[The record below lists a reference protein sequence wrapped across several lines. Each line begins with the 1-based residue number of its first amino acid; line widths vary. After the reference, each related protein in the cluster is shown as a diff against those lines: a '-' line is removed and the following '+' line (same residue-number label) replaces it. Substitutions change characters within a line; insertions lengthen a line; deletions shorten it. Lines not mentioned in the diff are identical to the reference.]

1 MNDLQLVQRPAPIS
15 WTSSFKKPFRYFPV
29 WSSVVMVSYSSSA
42 VFISICAEHLPNE
55 LHSIGD
61 RRVEWLNPGALEP
74 DHLGSVMIRLHRTGC
89 DLRQVNQG
97 L

>member
-1 MNDLQLVQRPAPIS
+1 MTYSWSIAQLPFHGHPLLRNLSDIS
-15 WTSSFKKPFRYFPV
+15 LSGLALSWCH
-29 WSSVVMVSYSSSA
+29 SSSA